1 MSALYT
7 TEMLALAVSL
17 ADYPLS
23 PDLPLRAEARS
34 TTCGSRLELGLATDE
49 NGRIART
56 GAMVSACAVGQSAAA
71 LFLREGRG
79 RTSGEIQ
86 DAARAIETWLSGAGP
101 EPDWPGIGILAPIFA
116 HPGRHGAVLLPW
128 KAARTALAKQAVRG

>member
-7 TEMLALAVSL
+7 TEMLVLAVSL
-17 ADYPLS
+17 AEYPLS

-34 TTCGSRLELGLATDE
+34 TTCGSRIELGLATDG

-71 LFLREGRG
+71 LFLREARG
-79 RTSGEIQ
+79 RSSGEIE
-86 DAARAIETWLSGAGP
+86 DAARAIETWLAGAGP
-101 EPDWPGIGILAPIFA
+101 EPDWPGIAILAPVVA

-128 KAARTALAKQAVRG
+128 KVASDALAKQAVRG

>member
-17 ADYPLS
+17 AEYPLS

-34 TTCGSRLELGLATDE
+34 TTCGSCIEIGLDTSDD
-49 NGRIART
+49 NRISRI

-71 LFLREGRG
+71 LFLREARG
-79 RTSGEIQ
+79 RSSE
-86 DAARAIETWLSGAGP
+86 DVSRAARAVETWLAGAGP
-101 EPDWPGIGILAPIFA
+101 EPDWPGIAILAPVVA

-128 KAARTALAKQAVRG
+128 TAARAALAKQAARG